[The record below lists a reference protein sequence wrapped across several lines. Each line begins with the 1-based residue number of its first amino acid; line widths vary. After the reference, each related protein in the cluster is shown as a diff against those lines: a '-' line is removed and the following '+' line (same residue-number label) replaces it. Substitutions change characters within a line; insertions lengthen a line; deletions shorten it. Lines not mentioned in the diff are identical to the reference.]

1 MEGGCGGLACG
12 CEAGGVVVPGS
23 GCIGGGAP
31 VGCALVAGAA
41 DLGTLGTAVVI
52 GADAAGFVAG
62 GGAGA
67 ATGGGN
73 VCAGADGVAGFA
85 AGAGA
90 CCCI

>member
-1 MEGGCGGLACG
+1 MEGTVCAGLACG
-12 CEAGGVVVPGS
+12 CEAGGAEVPLS
-23 GCIGGGAP
+23 GWIGGAP
-31 VGCALVAGAA
+31 AGGALVAGAA
-41 DLGTLGTAVVI
+41 DLGTLGTAVFI

-62 GGAGA
+62 GGTGA